1 MLLNASATFPWS
13 PALNADVFP
22 VPEGST
28 EDPSYKR
35 WFL

>member
-13 PALNADVFP
+13 PALSADV